1 VFTRYNKLFARPSIR
16 SAVSQ
21 YQADILIQVTS
32 AVESLRKKL
41 SQGYQGSDAER
52 LHKMRDVP
60 PISGHIGWAMKIRAQ
75 LHKLQ
80 GQLASVMGEQWA
92 QLAGTEGQKLS
103 EQMNKLTK
111 SLDPNAYFQEWVKDC
126 RIRYD
131 DERASD
137 LILVLREDPSI
148 AAELKRRNSS
158 SSSSSKSSSSANAA
172 AAVVDVLGG
181 PRLPTSALSLEVN
194 FDEHALS
201 VMKEVRNLTWL
212 GFTIPNR
219 IREQADLA
227 ELRYPSAVALR
238 GALRTY
244 NQAIL
249 RIPLGNNNGHEMNN
263 GSIISNGD
271 IKKGIVKMKGNTAV
285 PSSRPLLRACIARF
299 RACVVRSFSNS
310 ASASAAA
317 ASSSSLA
324 LSWNTLK
331 IDRKTFDDWVS
342 DFTDSALKLEQS
354 VEELEV
360 TILFSLFK
368 YFCAF
373 FGKLFNALC
382 CSQKK
387 EEKKDYMR

>member
-1 VFTRYNKLFARPSIR
+1 
-16 SAVSQ
+16 
-21 YQADILIQVTS
+21 
-32 AVESLRKKL
+32 
-41 SQGYQGSDAER
+41 
-52 LHKMRDVP
+52 
-60 PISGHIGWAMKIRAQ
+60 
-75 LHKLQ
+75 
-80 GQLASVMGEQWA
+80 
-92 QLAGTEGQKLS
+92 
-103 EQMNKLTK
+103 
-111 SLDPNAYFQEWVKDC
+111 
-126 RIRYD
+126 
-131 DERASD
+131 
-137 LILVLREDPSI
+137 
-148 AAELKRRNSS
+148 
-158 SSSSSKSSSSANAA
+158 
-172 AAVVDVLGG
+172 
-181 PRLPTSALSLEVN
+181 
-194 FDEHALS
+194 
-201 VMKEVRNLTWL
+201 MKEVRNLTWL

-310 ASASAAA
+310 ASASSSAASSSS
-317 ASSSSLA
+317 SSSSLA

-331 IDRKTFDDWVS
+331 IDRKAFDDWVS

-360 TILFSLFK
+360 PSFLFIYFFK
-368 YFCAF
+368 RICAF
-373 FGKLFNALC
+373 FGKLFSAHKK
-382 CSQKK
+382 KK
-387 EEKKDYMR
+387 EEEKKTVCVNIHFLITKI